1 MEGCFLQPVDL
12 AALSG
17 SLVSVACDQNVE
29 YIAVVIDRA
38 PEVTTLDV
46 DGDEDFVEEPR
57 IAWPFLLLILV
68 EMQQELWTTAEGV
81 TCSRREV
88 LTGTS
93 LSATASLPH
102 GRSEP

>member
-38 PEVTTLDV
+38 PEVTTLAV
-46 DGDEDFVEEPR
+46 DGDEDFVEEPL
-57 IAWPFLLLILV
+57 ITWPFLLEILV
-68 EMQQELWTTAEGV
+68 EMHADLERAVGEEGV
-81 TCSRREV
+81 HVED
-88 LTGTS
+88 
-93 LSATASLPH
+93 
-102 GRSEP
+102 

>member
-1 MEGCFLQPVDL
+1 MGCVLQPAEL
-12 AALSG
+12 ALHGG

-29 YIAVVIDRA
+29 HIAVLINRA

-68 EMQQELWTTAEGV
+68 EMQQEL
-81 TCSRREV
+81 
-88 LTGTS
+88 
-93 LSATASLPH
+93 
-102 GRSEP
+102 